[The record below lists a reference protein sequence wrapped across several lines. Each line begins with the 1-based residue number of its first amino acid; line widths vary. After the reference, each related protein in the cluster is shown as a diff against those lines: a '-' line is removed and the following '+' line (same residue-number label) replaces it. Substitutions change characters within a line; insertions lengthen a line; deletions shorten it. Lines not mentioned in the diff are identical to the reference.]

1 MQIVCVPLVN
11 KRQDQATSH
20 KNVARFSHT
29 REKEPHSTPW
39 KWNWLLM
46 FCSHNLV
53 WSFMFESPLGCT
65 ANATMSSLGS
75 NSFFWGLWEEEPTP
89 ESWKW
94 RLLMDRSRLL
104 LSSPHKPDKYPSSV
118 ANTYLMSIPITLIS
132 SYVWSTLFYKVAK
145 WAGRVNWVI
154 SKNEIVIEK

>member
-1 MQIVCVPLVN
+1 MCVPMVN
-11 KRQDQATSH
+11 KIQDQATSH
-20 KNVARFSHT
+20 KNVARFTHT

-39 KWNWLLM
+39 NWNCLLM

-53 WSFMFESPLGCT
+53 WSFMFESPLGCI

-75 NSFFWGLWEEEPTP
+75 NSFFFGFVRRRTNTRVLEM
-89 ESWKW
+89 KVV
-94 RLLMDRSRLL
+94 DGQV
-104 LSSPHKPDKYPSSV
+104 SPLAFQPSQIKPDKYPSSV
-118 ANTYLMSIPITLIS
+118 ANTYLMSVPITLIS
-132 SYVWSTLFYKVAK
+132 SYVRSTLFYKVAK